1 MNENKLAL
9 MNKNKM
15 CNLLSNLE
23 KLLNGN
29 VFVYY
34 GGIDEGIEVH
44 VKDIIEQIAK
54 SKYKKDKLFVILTT
68 NGGSLS
74 PVQRMMTI
82 FRHHYSEVNFI
93 VPDYAY
99 SAGTVF
105 CMGGDNIYMNYY
117 SILGPIDPQVKNK
130 EGHYVAALG
139 YLDKINEL
147 LDKSKKGE
155 LTDAEFVILKDF
167 DLAELRL
174 YEQAKELNIDI
185 LTRWLCSYKFKNWTK
200 HNNGAPVNEEEK
212 KQRATEIASKLSDN
226 NVWKTHGRPIG
237 MELLRKELHLKIEDY
252 TSDEKI
258 ANAIDEYYKFEM
270 EYIKTNKYAVYLQT
284 RFFI

>member
-1 MNENKLAL
+1 MDEHKLAI
-9 MNKNKM
+9 MNRNKM
-15 CNLLSNLE
+15 SNLLINLE
-23 KLLNGN
+23 KTLDGN

-34 GGIDEGIEVH
+34 GGIDEGIEIH
-44 VKDIIEQIAK
+44 VKDLIEKIAK
-54 SKYKKDKLFVILTT
+54 SKFKKDKLFVILTT
-68 NGGSLS
+68 NGGSLT

-93 VPDYAY
+93 VPDHAY

-147 LDKSKKGE
+147 LDKAASNT

-185 LTRWLCSYKFKNWTK
+185 LTKWLSTYKFKNWTQHK
-200 HNNGAPVNEEEK
+200 DGTPVTQDEK
-212 KQRATEIASKLSDN
+212 EKRAEEIASKLSDN
-226 NVWKTHGRPIG
+226 NVWKTHGRPID
-237 MELLRKELHLKIEDY
+237 MMMLKNELHLKIEDY
-252 TSDEKI
+252 SSNEKI
-258 ANAIDEYYKFEM
+258 SKAIDEYYKFEM
-270 EYIKTNKYAVYLQT
+270 EYIKTNNYSMYFQT
-284 RFFI
+284 RYFI